1 MARRRLIS
9 DEDLFEK
16 FEEYVINECSNDISL
31 FKLPKFGDYLRTTG
45 FPEVTDTTLRRNK
58 KFRITIEKR
67 KAEAEDEE
75 FQTIITY
82 KTLDI
87 DSFMMTNRTPRAI
100 RTALVE
106 LNKYYKRIV
115 EVALKYKDEAEVLV
129 IENKKIQ
136 EQLQTATSNIEE
148 RKALI
153 DENNALKS
161 IIKTTVYPEIANELL
176 KAEGLLKS
184 ENSII
189 SDEYLASQ
197 IITADSKID
206 FQSESTN
213 TDEVQNKIVSIKN
226 LLDSKTNY

>member
-100 RTALVE
+100 RSALVE

-129 IENKKIQ
+129 LENKKLQ

-148 RKALI
+148 RKVLM

-176 KAEGLLKS
+176 KEEGLLKS
-184 ENSII
+184 ESRII
-189 SDEYLASQ
+189 TDEYLASQ
-197 IITADSKID
+197 IITADSRID

-213 TDEVQNKIVSIKN
+213 TYEVQNKIVSIKN

>member
-31 FKLPKFGDYLRTTG
+31 FKLPKLGDYLRTTG

-100 RTALVE
+100 RSALVE

-129 IENKKIQ
+129 IENKKLQ
-136 EQLQTATSNIEE
+136 EQLQTATSNSEE

-184 ENSII
+184 ENRII

>member
-16 FEEYVINECSNDISL
+16 FEEYVVNECSNDISL

-129 IENKKIQ
+129 IENKKLQ
-136 EQLQTATSNIEE
+136 EQLQTATSNSEE

-153 DENNALKS
+153 DKNNALKS

-184 ENSII
+184 ENRII
-189 SDEYLASQ
+189 SEEYLASQ

-206 FQSESTN
+206 FQLESTN
-213 TDEVQNKIVSIKN
+213 TDEVQNKIVNIKN

>member
-1 MARRRLIS
+1 M
-9 DEDLFEK
+9 
-16 FEEYVINECSNDISL
+16 
-31 FKLPKFGDYLRTTG
+31 
-45 FPEVTDTTLRRNK
+45 RRNK

-100 RTALVE
+100 RSALVE
-106 LNKYYKRIV
+106 LNKCYKRIV

-129 IENKKIQ
+129 IENKKLQ
-136 EQLQTATSNIEE
+136 EQLQTATSNSEE

-184 ENSII
+184 ENRII
-189 SDEYLASQ
+189 SEEYLASQ

>member
-100 RTALVE
+100 RSALVE

-129 IENKKIQ
+129 LENKKLQ

-148 RKALI
+148 RKVLM

-176 KAEGLLKS
+176 KEEGLLKS
-184 ENSII
+184 ESRII
-189 SDEYLASQ
+189 TDEYLASQ
-197 IITADSKID
+197 IITADSRID

>member
-136 EQLQTATSNIEE
+136 EQLQTATSNSEE

-184 ENSII
+184 ENRII
-189 SDEYLASQ
+189 SEEYLASQ

-213 TDEVQNKIVSIKN
+213 TDKVQNKIVNIKN

>member
-100 RTALVE
+100 RSALVE

-129 IENKKIQ
+129 LENKKLQ

-148 RKALI
+148 RKVLMDPAL
-153 DENNALKS
+153 
-161 IIKTTVYPEIANELL
+161 
-176 KAEGLLKS
+176 
-184 ENSII
+184 
-189 SDEYLASQ
+189 
-197 IITADSKID
+197 
-206 FQSESTN
+206 
-213 TDEVQNKIVSIKN
+213 
-226 LLDSKTNY
+226 

>member
-136 EQLQTATSNIEE
+136 EQLQTATSNSEE

-153 DENNALKS
+153 DENNSLKS

-184 ENSII
+184 ENRII

>member
-58 KFRITIEKR
+58 KFRLTIEKR

-100 RTALVE
+100 RSALVE

-136 EQLQTATSNIEE
+136 EQLQTATSNSEE

-153 DENNALKS
+153 DENNELKS

-176 KAEGLLKS
+176 KEEGLLKS
-184 ENSII
+184 ENRII

-213 TDEVQNKIVSIKN
+213 TDEVQNKIVNIKN

>member
-136 EQLQTATSNIEE
+136 EQLQTATSNSEE

-184 ENSII
+184 ENRII

>member
-100 RTALVE
+100 RSALVE

-136 EQLQTATSNIEE
+136 EQLQTATSNSEE

-184 ENSII
+184 ENRII

>member
-100 RTALVE
+100 RSALVE

-129 IENKKIQ
+129 LENKKLQ

-148 RKALI
+148 RKVLM

-176 KAEGLLKS
+176 KEEGLLKS
-184 ENSII
+184 ESRII

-197 IITADSKID
+197 IITADSRID

>member
-100 RTALVE
+100 RSALVE

-129 IENKKIQ
+129 IENKKLQ
-136 EQLQTATSNIEE
+136 EQLQTATSNSEE

-184 ENSII
+184 ENRII

-213 TDEVQNKIVSIKN
+213 TDKVQNKIVNIKN